1 MEAKNSLATK
11 LEIPLLEE
19 LVPGGFEY
27 GQLLLVLYEPDSLWY
42 ETSLTISAQSIR
54 NGTRIEY
61 HTYEHIPNETREALA
76 ALGLNVKQL
85 EEEDK
90 LRILDSYTSQTGLG
104 SPETP
109 TKSKV
114 PVQPLKLSDSS
125 IDFAQHLKAGIPEAD
140 KRMLHIDDNWSIM
153 FQYNDEKT
161 VINFGRTRMI
171 PWARARQTTYIVPI
185 IIGIASDVFY
195 EQLTSIFDGII
206 DFKSEE
212 KDEKIEHLVRV
223 RLMRRK
229 AYDSRWHRLKV
240 MDQGEVAVVD

>member
-1 MEAKNSLATK
+1 METKDSLATR
-11 LEIPLLEE
+11 LEIPILQE
-19 LVPGGFEY
+19 LVPSGFEY
-27 GQLLLVLYEPDSLWY
+27 GQLLLVEYEPDSIWY
-42 ETSLTISAQSIR
+42 ETSLTITAQSIR

-61 HTYEHIPNETREALA
+61 HTYEHIPHEIRAALA
-76 ALGLNVKQL
+76 TLGLNLKQL

-109 TKSKV
+109 TKSKI

-140 KRMLHIDDNWSIM
+140 KRMLHIDDNFSVM
-153 FQYNDEKT
+153 LQYNDEKT

-171 PWARARQTTYIVPI
+171 PWARARETTYIIPNLKA
-185 IIGIASDVFY
+185 IASDVY
-195 EQLTSIFDGII
+195 YKQVESIFDGII
-206 DFKSEE
+206 DFKTGE
-212 KDEKIEHLVRV
+212 KAEQIEQLVRV

-229 AYDSRWHRLKV
+229 AYDSRWHRLKLTN
-240 MDQGEVAVVD
+240 QGEVALLD

>member
-1 MEAKNSLATK
+1 MPNALA
-11 LEIPLLEE
+11 IPILNE

-27 GQLLLVLYEPDSLWY
+27 GQLLLVVFEPDSIWY
-42 ETSLTISAQSIR
+42 ETSLTIAAKSIR

-61 HTYEHIPNETREALA
+61 HTYEHIPSETREALA

-90 LRILDSYTSQTGLG
+90 LRILDSYTGQTGLG

-109 TKSKV
+109 AKSKV
-114 PVQPLKLSDSS
+114 PIQPLKLSDSS

-140 KRMLHIDDNWSIM
+140 KRILHIDDNWSVM
-153 FQYNDEKT
+153 LQYNDEKT

-171 PWARARQTTYIVPI
+171 PWARARETTYMVPNMR
-185 IIGIASDVFY
+185 GIASDVFFD
-195 EQLTSIFDGII
+195 QLESIFDGII
-206 DFKSEE
+206 DFRSEE
-212 KDEKIEHLVRV
+212 KSGQVEHLVRV

-229 AYDSRWHRLKV
+229 KYDSRWHKLQIL
-240 MDQGEVAVVD
+240 DNGEVALAD